1 MVVTVSVI
9 HYPGEADNN
18 ALSRSAY
25 MTKNR
30 SLRSARW
37 FEQDSIRGFAH
48 RQRTLQMGYRREEFV
63 GRPVVGIVNTHSD
76 LATCHQ
82 HLRQR
87 AEDVKRGVLQAG
99 GFPVELPTFS
109 LGEVMV
115 KPTTMLYRN
124 LLAIETEELL
134 RAHPI
139 DAAVLLGGC
148 DKTTPGLLM
157 GALSARLPAIFVPAG
172 PMVSGSFRGRPVGA
186 GTHTKIYWDKRRK
199 GEISE
204 QDWLDLEAA
213 MTRSPG
219 TCQTMGT
226 ASTMTCI
233 AEAMGLTLSGASSIP
248 AVDSAH
254 PRMAAE
260 AGAVA
265 TRLATEGDRL
275 SSRMTRAHFRNGIT
289 ALMALGGSTNAS
301 VHLVAMARRAGL
313 KDFGL
318 DDIAEAG
325 KGIPVLADLF
335 PNGTHM
341 MQDFH
346 DAGGMPALLSRLK
359 DRLDLEV
366 RGVDGR
372 RLGEA
377 IEGAEVWNEDIIR
390 PLSNPVTKR
399 PALAV
404 LRGSLAPEGAVIK
417 PSAASDELMRH
428 EGRAIVFDG
437 PADMA
442 ARIDT
447 DDISADDILIL
458 RGGGPVGAPGMPE
471 WGNLPI
477 PKPLLEKGVRDMVR
491 ISDSRM
497 SGTHYGTCILH
508 VSPESAVGGPLALVK
523 DGDRISLDVEK
534 GEINLLVDE
543 AELATRRAAWIAPKP
558 PLRGWA
564 ALYVAH
570 VGQAHEGCDFDFLA
584 ETESETA
591 EPEIF

>member
-1 MVVTVSVI
+1 
-9 HYPGEADNN
+9 
-18 ALSRSAY
+18 
-25 MTKNR
+25 MTGKQR
-30 SLRSARW
+30 TLRSARW

-48 RQRTLQMGYRREEFV
+48 RQRSLQMGYRREDFM
-63 GRPVVGIVNTHSD
+63 GKPVVGIINTHSD

-87 AEDVKRGVLQAG
+87 AEDVKRGVLRAG

-109 LGEVMV
+109 LGEVLV

-148 DKTTPGLLM
+148 DKTTPGLIM
-157 GALSARLPAIFVPAG
+157 GATSADIPAVFIPAG
-172 PMVSGSFRGRPVGA
+172 PMMSGSFKGRAVGA
-186 GTHTKIYWDKRRK
+186 GTHTKKYWDERRK
-199 GEISE
+199 GEITE
-204 QDWLDLEAA
+204 NDWLDLETA

-233 AEAMGLTLSGASSIP
+233 VEAMGLALPGAASIP

-254 PRMAAE
+254 PRMAAQ
-260 AGAVA
+260 AGEVA
-265 TRLATEGDRL
+265 TRLALHGLPLSELLTE
-275 SSRMTRAHFRNGIT
+275 AHFNNAAV
-289 ALMALGGSTNAS
+289 ALMALGGSTNAAI
-301 VHLVAMARRAGL
+301 HLIAMARRAGL
-313 KDFGL
+313 TKYKLTDL
-318 DDIAEAG
+318 VAAG
-325 KGIPVLADLF
+325 KGVPVLADLF
-335 PNGTHM
+335 PHGSHM

-346 DAGGMPALLSRLK
+346 DAGGMRALLSRV
-359 DRLDLEV
+359 REWLDLDTI
-366 RGVDGR
+366 GVDGNSLR
-372 RLGEA
+372 SA
-377 IEGAEVWNEDIIR
+377 IEGAQVWNDEVIR
-390 PLSNPVTKR
+390 PVDNPVTER

-404 LRGSLAPEGAVIK
+404 VKGSLAPGGAVIK
-417 PSAASDELMRH
+417 PSSASAELMKH
-428 EGRAIVFDG
+428 EGRAVVFDG

-442 ARIDT
+442 ARIDHENISK
-447 DDISADDILIL
+447 DDVLVL

-477 PKPLLEKGVRDMVR
+477 PKPLLEKGVKDIVR

-508 VSPESAVGGPLALVK
+508 VSPESAVGGPLALIET
-523 DGDRISLDVEK
+523 GDRIALDVES
-534 GEINLLVDE
+534 GRLDLLVDDNELSARREKWQPPE
-543 AELATRRAAWIAPKP
+543 APS
-558 PLRGWA
+558 RGWS

-570 VGQAHEGCDFDFLA
+570 VGQAEDGCDFDFLLA
-584 ETESETA
+584 DGRPVQ